1 MIWVCGG
8 GLDILKLTKTQL
20 ICSVS
25 CFNLGGMG
33 SFVWGAEA
41 PRGDRT
47 AFAAAILSII
57 SSKNLYDLNVS
68 YLLTYEIFMAGDAP

>member
-1 MIWVCGG
+1 MF
-8 GLDILKLTKTQL
+8 Q
-20 ICSVS
+20 
-25 CFNLGGMG
+25 FGGMG

-47 AFAAAILSII
+47 AFAAAILSNI

-68 YLLTYEIFMAGDAP
+68 YLQTYEISMAGDAP